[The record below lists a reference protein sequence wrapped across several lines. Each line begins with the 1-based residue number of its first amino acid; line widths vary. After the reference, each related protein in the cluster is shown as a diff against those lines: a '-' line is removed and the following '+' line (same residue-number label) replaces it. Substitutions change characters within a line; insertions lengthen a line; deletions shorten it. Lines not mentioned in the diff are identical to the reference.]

1 MWKGEGVQKKV
12 GKETGKTLGSCTLP
26 CLSISY
32 VFFLYGLMVPSNLPS
47 DKKGRTTEDP
57 WEKLGAGIWSDKCR
71 KLGREDGK
79 DTQRCASG
87 RNAEPSKHAVEQALS
102 AALSRGRPGWAAGC
116 WFYGPASP
124 SLPLLQLPTVSQ
136 MSGLSGK

>member
-1 MWKGEGVQKKV
+1 MEG
-12 GKETGKTLGSCTLP
+12 GRSAKEGREGNRKDIRVLYIARFVHILCGH
-26 CLSISY
+26 I
-32 VFFLYGLMVPSNLPS
+32 LYGLMVPNNLPS

-102 AALSRGRPGWAAGC
+102 AALSRGRPGWGAGC

-124 SLPLLQLPTVSQ
+124 
-136 MSGLSGK
+136 